1 MKKPILFLLLLL
13 CSNIT
18 SAQYVIDYSTL
29 SNKQCNLFAN
39 GVEVKYTYGAD
50 NTHTMRHTTVLGQPS
65 LIENKGVYLSAKYSP
80 LTQKTFGTEY
90 QIAFNFKEYYKYT
103 IIINAAG
110 PGGILRLFPNN
121 GFSGTD
127 DDCVGPKEIASINN
141 KLIKTYSVGISQFAD
156 YTAYYGTS
164 IGAKPLLNIAHLP
177 INSNESNNIQ
187 DITIKKITILEDYP
201 DPTFEVQ
208 PKSVKLTCG
217 TATPQTFTVQNL
229 FNHSGVTG
237 YKWTFPANSGWTYNG
252 APVPAEI
259 QTTTNTL
266 TLTPVCGVTPLLFQ
280 VAVTINGSVKDAIP
294 NTISVSTPTYTI
306 NGVNTICSGPETYTL
321 SPAMCNGNIQWS
333 ATPTG
338 KVTLAPAG
346 NSVTLTK
353 VSSGIVDLT
362 ATFTNCAGQQQN
374 ISKTLNVGMP
384 VITNLLF
391 TNPNG
396 QGGFL
401 CSNAAGNVLTI
412 ETDYNILGAG
422 YEGVIKSWPGM
433 QVIKTMSLMGQG
445 GGTYYDALKPG
456 WYVTTVRPSFLNCAS
471 EWYETE
477 FEVKDC
483 SIMGMQKNAAF
494 NVALSP
500 NPAANHVNIQ
510 ISHQTDGMKKE
521 NGPVKA
527 SLYDFYTNKLVKEW
541 SLPGDAI
548 TGNLNVQAVKDGH
561 YILQLKKGHFQ
572 ESKHL
577 IIQH

>member
-1 MKKPILFLLLLL
+1 MKKPVLFLLLLL
-13 CSNIT
+13 CSGIA
-18 SAQYVIDYSTL
+18 SAQYIIDYSL
-29 SNKQCNLFAN
+29 FSSDKCNVFAN
-39 GVEVKYTYGAD
+39 GVEVKYGYGTD
-50 NTHTMRHTTVLGQPS
+50 FTHTMLHTTVLGKPTFS
-65 LIENKGVYLSAKYSP
+65 SIDKGIGLYAFYDANLS
-80 LTQKTFGTEY
+80 TFYGTEY
-90 QIAFNFKEYYKYT
+90 RINFSFKQFYKYKIVIT
-103 IIINAAG
+103 AAG
-110 PGGILRLFPNN
+110 PGGQLRVYPNN
-121 GFSGTD
+121 GYGGEDASCT
-127 DDCVGPKEIASINN
+127 GPKPIDVTLNNNLVKINN
-141 KLIKTYSVGISQFAD
+141 VASDIFQD
-156 YTAYYGTS
+156 YTFTYGT
-164 IGAKPLLNIAHLP
+164 IAGGLPLLNIAHLP
-177 INSNESNNIQ
+177 VTSGGAGQSII
-187 DITIKKITILEDYP
+187 IRKITIIEDNP
-201 DPTFEVQ
+201 DPTFEVL
-208 PKSVKLTCG
+208 PKIASIPCG
-217 TATPQTFTVQNL
+217 ATTPQTFTVRNM
-229 FNHSGVTG
+229 FNHQGTTG

-252 APVPAEI
+252 APVPTEI

-266 TLTPVCGVTPLLFQ
+266 TLAPVCGVTPLPFQ
-280 VAVTINGSVKDAIP
+280 VAVTINGTVKNAIP
-294 NTISVSTPTYTI
+294 NTITVSTPAYTI
-306 NGVNTICSGPETYTL
+306 NGTAMICSGPETYTL
-321 SPAMCNGNIQWS
+321 SPGLCNSNVQWS

-338 KVTLAPAG
+338 NVTLAPAG
-346 NSVTLTK
+346 NSVTVTK
-353 VSSGIVDLT
+353 VASGVVNLT

-396 QGGFL
+396 QDGFL

-412 ETDYNILGAG
+412 ETDYNILGAV
-422 YEGVIKSWPGM
+422 YDGVIKSWPSM

-445 GGTYYDALKPG
+445 GGMYYDALKPG

-483 SIMGMQKNAAF
+483 SIMGMQQNAAF

-500 NPAANHVNIQ
+500 NPAANHINVQ
-510 ISHQTDGMKKE
+510 INHQTDAMKKE
-521 NGPVKA
+521 SGPMKA

-541 SLPGDAI
+541 SLPGDAT